1 MKEKNLKISVFGL
14 GYVGCVSAACLAK
27 VGHEVIGV
35 DVNPTKVDLMNEGT
49 SPIVEKDIGRIIFD
63 VVKSDRYAPGKLV
76 ATTDAEYA
84 VRESEIS
91 LICVGTP
98 SNDNGSLKLDYVRRC
113 ANNIGVG
120 IAKKSGYHVVVA
132 RSTMLPGSVEDVILK
147 ELEAAS
153 GKQVGKDFGV
163 AMNPEFLR
171 ESTSVYDFFNPP
183 MTVIGQYDER
193 SGNRLEEMYH
203 FLDAPLE
210 KTDIK
215 TAEMMK
221 YACNC
226 FHAAKVTFAN
236 EIGSICKSIGVDS
249 HKVMDI
255 FCMDDKL
262 NLSSYYLKPGFAFGG
277 SCLPKDLRA
286 LNYKAKSKDVEVP
299 LLTSIIASNKVQI
312 ERVTDNI
319 VRSGAKKVGFVG
331 LSFKAGTDD
340 LRESPLVILVEALI
354 GKGFDIK
361 IYDRNVSLSRLVG
374 ANKDYI
380 EKGIPHISKLMTGEI
395 QDVIQHSDLIVIGNK
410 AEEVEEVLKS
420 VPDDQK
426 IYDLVRVSE
435 CLDGLPQGYEGIC
448 W

>member
-1 MKEKNLKISVFGL
+1 MKISVFGL

-27 VGHEVIGV
+27 VGHAVIGI
-35 DVNPTKVDLMNEGT
+35 DVSPVKVNLINEGK
-49 SPIVEKDIGRIIFD
+49 SPIVEKDIGEIIYD
-63 VVKSDRYAPGKLV
+63 VVQSDKYSPGKLI
-76 ATTDAEYA
+76 ATTDPETA
-84 VRESEIS
+84 VQNTELS

-98 SNDNGSLKLDYVRRC
+98 SNENGSLKLEYVRRC
-113 ANNIGVG
+113 ANDIGLG
-120 IAKKSGYHVVVA
+120 IAKKTGYHVVVA
-132 RSTMLPGSVEDVILK
+132 RSTMLPGSVEDVIIK
-147 ELEAAS
+147 ELETAS
-153 GKQVGKDFGV
+153 GKQVGVDFGV

-183 MTVIGQYDER
+183 MTVIGQYDEK
-193 SGNRLEEMYH
+193 SGEQLKKMYH
-203 FLDAPLE
+203 FLNAPLE
-210 KTDIK
+210 ITDIK

-249 HKVMDI
+249 HSVMNI
-255 FCMDDKL
+255 FCKDDKL

-286 LNYKAKSKDVEVP
+286 LNYQAKSNDVDVP
-299 LLTSIIASNKVQI
+299 LLKSILASNKIQI
-312 ERVTDNI
+312 ESVIEKI
-319 VRSGAKKVGFVG
+319 VRFGVKKVGFVG

-354 GKGFDIK
+354 GKGLDVK
-361 IYDRNVSLSRLVG
+361 IFDRNVSLARLTG

-380 EKGIPHISKLMTGEI
+380 DKEIPHISTLMTDKI
-395 QDVIQHSDLIVIGNK
+395 DDIMHHSSLIVIGNK
-410 AEEVEEVLKS
+410 AEEVAHVLKH
-420 VPDDQK
+420 VPDSKK
-426 IYDLVRVSE
+426 IFDLVRVSDS
-435 CLDGLPQGYEGIC
+435 LDGLSSGYEGVC

>member
-1 MKEKNLKISVFGL
+1 MKISIFGL

-35 DVNPTKVDLMNEGT
+35 DVNPVKVNLMNEGK
-49 SPIVEKDIGRIIFD
+49 SPIVEKDVGEILHNA
-63 VVKSDRYAPGKLV
+63 VKSNQYAPGKLV
-76 ATTDAEYA
+76 ATTDTERA
-84 VRESEIS
+84 VLESEIS

-98 SNDNGSLKLDYVRRC
+98 SNENGSLKLDYVRRC
-113 ANNIGVG
+113 AHDIGLG
-120 IAKKSGYHVVVA
+120 IAKKSTYHLVVA

-153 GKQVGKDFGV
+153 GKQIGVDFGV
-163 AMNPEFLR
+163 AINPEFLR

-183 MTVIGQYDER
+183 MTVIGQYDKK
-193 SGNRLEEMYH
+193 SGELLEKMYL

-210 KTDIK
+210 ITDIK

-286 LNYKAKSKDVEVP
+286 LNYKAKSSDVEVP
-299 LLTSIIASNKVQI
+299 LLASIITSNKVQI
-312 ERVTDNI
+312 ERVIDKI
-319 VRSGAKKVGFVG
+319 VQTGIKNVGFVG

-354 GKGFDIK
+354 GKGFEIK
-361 IYDRNVSLSRLVG
+361 IFDRNVSLARLVG

-380 EKGIPHISKLMTGEI
+380 EKEIPHIAKLMTGEI
-395 QDVIQHSDLIVIGNK
+395 NDVIQYSDLIVIGNK
-410 AEEVEEVLKS
+410 AEEASYVLKHVRDS
-420 VPDDQK
+420 TK
-426 IYDLVRVSE
+426 IFDLVRVSE
-435 CLDGLPQGYEGIC
+435 SLDGLSKAYEGVC

>member
-1 MKEKNLKISVFGL
+1 MKISVFGL

-35 DVNPTKVDLMNEGT
+35 DVNPVKVDLMNEGK
-49 SPIVEKDIGRIIFD
+49 SPIVEKDIGEILHNA
-63 VVKSDRYAPGKLV
+63 VKTNDYSPGKLE
-76 ATTDAEYA
+76 ATTDTERA
-84 VRESEIS
+84 VLESDIS

-98 SNDNGSLKLDYVRRC
+98 SNENGSLKLDYVRRC
-113 ANNIGVG
+113 ANDIGLG
-120 IAKKSGYHVVVA
+120 IAKKSGYHLVVA

-147 ELEAAS
+147 ELEVAS
-153 GKQVGKDFGV
+153 GKRVGEDFGV

-171 ESTSVYDFFNPP
+171 ESTSVFDFFNPP
-183 MTVIGQYDER
+183 MTVIGQYDEK
-193 SGNRLEEMYH
+193 SGNLLEKMYH

-236 EIGSICKSIGVDS
+236 EIGGICKSIGVDS
-249 HKVMDI
+249 HKVMEI

-286 LNYKAKSKDVEVP
+286 LNYKAKSNDVDVP
-299 LLTSIIASNKVQI
+299 LLASIIASNKVQI
-312 ERVTDNI
+312 DRVIGKI
-319 VRSGAKKVGFVG
+319 VQTGVKKVGFVG

-340 LRESPLVILVEALI
+340 LRESPLVILVESLI

-361 IYDRNVSLSRLVG
+361 IFDRNVSLARLVG

-380 EKGIPHISKLMTGEI
+380 EKEIPHISKLMTGEI
-395 QDVIQHSDLIVIGNK
+395 DDIVQHSDLIIIGNK
-410 AEEVEEVLKS
+410 AEEASQVLKQVS
-420 VPDDQK
+420 NETK

-435 CLDGLPQGYEGIC
+435 NLDGLSDGYEGVC

>member
-1 MKEKNLKISVFGL
+1 MKISVFGL

-35 DVNPTKVDLMNEGT
+35 DVNQVKVNLMNAGK
-49 SPIVEKDIGRIIFD
+49 SPIVEKDIGEILHNA
-63 VVKSDRYAPGKLV
+63 VKSDLYAPGKLQ
-76 ATTDAEYA
+76 ATTDTVRA
-84 VRESEIS
+84 VLESEIS

-98 SNDNGSLKLDYVRRC
+98 SNENGSLKLDYVKRC
-113 ANNIGVG
+113 AFDIGLAL
-120 IAKKSGYHVVVA
+120 AKKTDYHVVVA

-153 GKQVGKDFGV
+153 GKQAGVDFGV

-171 ESTSVYDFFNPP
+171 ESTSVYDFYHPP
-183 MTVIGQYDER
+183 MTVIGQYDEK
-193 SGNRLEEMYH
+193 SGNMLEKMYH

-236 EIGSICKSIGVDS
+236 EIGGICKSIGVDS
-249 HKVMDI
+249 HKVMEI

-286 LNYKAKSKDVEVP
+286 LNYKAKSNDVDVP
-299 LLTSIIASNKVQI
+299 LLASIITSNKVQI
-312 ERVTDNI
+312 DRVIRKI
-319 VRSGAKKVGFVG
+319 VQTGIKKVGFIG

-340 LRESPLVILVEALI
+340 LRESPLVILVESLI

-361 IYDRNVSLSRLVG
+361 IFDRNVSLARLVG

-380 EKGIPHISKLMTGEI
+380 EKEIPHISKLMTSEI
-395 QDVIQHSDLIVIGNK
+395 DDIVQHSDLIVIGNK
-410 AEEVEEVLKS
+410 AEEATQILKQIS
-420 VPDDQK
+420 DETK
-426 IYDLVRVSE
+426 IYDLVRVSKS
-435 CLDGLPQGYEGIC
+435 LDKLSTGYEGIC

>member
-1 MKEKNLKISVFGL
+1 MKISVFGL

-27 VGHEVIGV
+27 VGHQVIGV
-35 DVNPTKVDLMNEGT
+35 DVNPVKVNLINDGKT
-49 SPIVEKDIGRIIFD
+49 PIVEKDIGEILHNAVR
-63 VVKSDRYAPGKLV
+63 SDQYAPGRLE
-76 ATTDAEYA
+76 ATIDTMRA
-84 VRESEIS
+84 VLESEIS

-98 SNDNGSLKLDYVRRC
+98 SNENGSLKLDYVKRC
-113 ANNIGVG
+113 AHDIGLG
-120 IAKKSGYHVVVA
+120 IAKKTGYHVVVA
-132 RSTMLPGSVEDVILK
+132 RSTMLPGSVEEVILT

-153 GKQVGKDFGV
+153 GKQVGVDFGL

-183 MTVIGQYDER
+183 MTVIGQYDEK
-193 SGNRLEEMYH
+193 SGELLEKMYH

-236 EIGSICKSIGVDS
+236 EIGGICKSIGVDS

-255 FCMDDKL
+255 FCKDDKL

-286 LNYKAKSKDVEVP
+286 LNYKAKSSDVDVP
-299 LLTSIIASNKVQI
+299 LLASIMISNKIQI
-312 ERVTDNI
+312 ERVIEKI
-319 VRSGAKKVGFVG
+319 VQTGIKKVGFVG

-361 IYDRNVSLSRLVG
+361 IFDRNVSLARLVG

-380 EKGIPHISKLMTGEI
+380 EKEIPHISKLMTGEI
-395 QDVIQHSDLIVIGNK
+395 NEVIQHSDLIVIGNK
-410 AEEVEEVLKS
+410 AEEASHVLEYAAS
-420 VPDDQK
+420 DTK
-426 IYDLVRVSE
+426 IFDLVRIFDS
-435 CLDGLPQGYEGIC
+435 LDGLPSSYEGVC

>member
-1 MKEKNLKISVFGL
+1 MKISVFGL

-27 VGHEVIGV
+27 VGHEIIGV
-35 DVNPTKVDLMNEGT
+35 DVNQVKVNLMNEGK
-49 SPIVEKDIGRIIFD
+49 SPIVEKDIGEILYKA
-63 VVKSDRYAPGKLV
+63 VKSDDYAPGKLE
-76 ATTDAEYA
+76 ATTDTERA
-84 VRESEIS
+84 VIESEIS

-98 SNDNGSLKLDYVRRC
+98 SNQNGSLKLDYVKRC
-113 ANNIGVG
+113 AHEIGLAL
-120 IAKKSGYHVVVA
+120 AKKTDYHVVVA
-132 RSTMLPGSVEDVILK
+132 RSTMLPGSVEDIILK

-153 GKQVGKDFGV
+153 GKRVGEDFGV

-183 MTVIGQYDER
+183 MTVIGQYDEK
-193 SGNRLEEMYH
+193 SGNLLEKMYH
-203 FLDAPLE
+203 FLDARLE

-236 EIGSICKSIGVDS
+236 EIGGICKSIGVDS
-249 HKVMDI
+249 HKVMEI

-286 LNYKAKSKDVEVP
+286 LNYKAKSNDVDVP
-299 LLTSIIASNKVQI
+299 LLASIITSNKVQI
-312 ERVTDNI
+312 ERVIEKI
-319 VRSGAKKVGFVG
+319 VQMGLKKVGFVG

-361 IYDRNVSLSRLVG
+361 IFDRNVSLARLVG

-380 EKGIPHISKLMTGEI
+380 EKEIPHISKLMTGKIEDI
-395 QDVIQHSDLIVIGNK
+395 VQHSDLVVIGNK
-410 AEEVEEVLKS
+410 AEEASQVLKQVS
-420 VPDDQK
+420 EDTK
-426 IYDLVRVSE
+426 IYDLVRVSDK
-435 CLDGLPQGYEGIC
+435 LDGFSRGYEGVC

>member
-1 MKEKNLKISVFGL
+1 MKISVFGL

-35 DVNPTKVDLMNEGT
+35 DVNPVKVNLINEGKA
-49 SPIVEKDIGRIIFD
+49 PIVEKDIGDILHNA
-63 VVKSDRYAPGKLV
+63 VKSGQYDPGRLE
-76 ATTDAEYA
+76 ATTDTVHAIL
-84 VRESEIS
+84 ESEIS

-98 SNDNGSLKLDYVRRC
+98 SNENGSLKLDYVRRC
-113 ANNIGVG
+113 ANDIGLG
-120 IAKKSGYHVVVA
+120 IAKKTDYHVVVA
-132 RSTMLPGSVEDVILK
+132 RSTMLPGSVEEVILK
-147 ELEAAS
+147 ELEEAS
-153 GKQVGKDFGV
+153 GKQVGVDFGL

-183 MTVIGQYDER
+183 MTVIGQYDEK
-193 SGNRLEEMYH
+193 SGDLLEKMYH

-236 EIGSICKSIGVDS
+236 EIGSICKTIGVDS

-286 LNYKAKSKDVEVP
+286 LNYKAKANDVDVP
-299 LLTSIIASNKVQI
+299 LLASIMISNKVQI
-312 ERVTDNI
+312 ERVIDKI
-319 VRSGAKKVGFVG
+319 VQMGIKKVGFVG

-361 IYDRNVSLSRLVG
+361 IFDRNVSVARLVG

-380 EKGIPHISKLMTGEI
+380 EKEIPHISKLMTGEI
-395 QDVIQHSDLIVIGNK
+395 NEVIQHSKLIVIGNK
-410 AEEVEEVLKS
+410 AEEASHVLKHAAN
-420 VPDDQK
+420 DTK
-426 IYDLVRVSE
+426 IFDLVRIFDS
-435 CLDGLPQGYEGIC
+435 LDGLSSTYEGVC

>member
-1 MKEKNLKISVFGL
+1 MNISVFGL

-35 DVNPTKVDLMNEGT
+35 DVSRVKVNLINEGK
-49 SPIVEKDIGRIIFD
+49 SPIVEKDIGEIIYD
-63 VVKSDRYAPGKLV
+63 VVRSDKYSPGKLI
-76 ATTDAEYA
+76 ATTDPEKA
-84 VRESEIS
+84 VQNTELS

-98 SNDNGSLKLDYVRRC
+98 SNENGSLKLDYVRRC
-113 ANNIGVG
+113 ANDIGLG

-132 RSTMLPGSVEDVILK
+132 RSTMLPGSVEDVIIK

-153 GKQVGKDFGV
+153 GKQVGVDFGV

-183 MTVIGQYDER
+183 MTVIGQYDEK
-193 SGNRLEEMYH
+193 SGERLKKMYH
-203 FLDAPLE
+203 FLNAPLE
-210 KTDIK
+210 ITDIK

-249 HKVMDI
+249 HNVMDI
-255 FCMDDKL
+255 FCKDDKL

-286 LNYKAKSKDVEVP
+286 LNYQAKSNDVDVP
-299 LLTSIIASNKVQI
+299 LLKSILASNKIQI
-312 ERVTDNI
+312 ESVIEKI
-319 VRSGAKKVGFVG
+319 VRFGVKKVGFVG

-354 GKGFDIK
+354 GKGLDIK
-361 IYDRNVSLSRLVG
+361 IFDRNVSLARLTG

-380 EKGIPHISKLMTGEI
+380 DKEIPHISTLMTDSI
-395 QDVIQHSDLIVIGNK
+395 DDIMHHADLIVIGNK
-410 AEEVEEVLKS
+410 AEEAAHVLKH
-420 VPDDQK
+420 VPDNKK
-426 IYDLVRVSE
+426 ILDLVRVSDSLE
-435 CLDGLPQGYEGIC
+435 GLSGGYEGVC